1 MPLKSLKI
9 LPLLAGAAVLA
20 SAFSAAAKDSYTIG
34 VSNTV
39 QGNGWREEM
48 ICAIKAQALASGK
61 VGKLNIAHRNTD
73 AAGQL
78 EDLRNLIS
86 AGVDAIVVNPADPAG
101 INAALKEATGKG
113 IVVVAVD
120 QAVTE
125 PSAYVISNNQ
135 EQYAYLG
142 AKWLFEKM
150 GGKGD
155 VVYMRGA
162 AGASADSDRD
172 KGFKKALAENPG
184 VKVAHEVFTGWQQD
198 QAKQQ
203 ILDFLA
209 TGTPFNGIWTSG
221 IDNVIVDA
229 LVESQAPMV
238 PVVGADNAGFV
249 GQLNSVKGLVGA
261 AVTNPG
267 SIGGAGVTLA
277 LKILGGDKPAQQT
290 VLVEPQL
297 WENAT
302 DQGRAQLGKV
312 ADPSLSPEWPVSIS
326 IPDWTT
332 YTKDQIVACKGPGE

>member
-1 MPLKSLKI
+1 MKNWMKTGIAAIGAS
-9 LPLLAGAAVLA
+9 LLATAAYA
-20 SAFSAAAKDSYTIG
+20 QDYTIG

-61 VGKLNIAHRNTD
+61 VAKLNIAHRNTD

-86 AGVDAIVVNPADPAG
+86 AKVNAIVVNPADPAG
-101 INAALKEATGKG
+101 IQAALAEATAAG

-125 PSAYVISNNQ
+125 PSAYIISNNQ

-142 AKWLFEKM
+142 AKWLFEQM
-150 GGKGD
+150 GGKGN

-172 KGFKKALAENPG
+172 KGFKKALAEFPD
-184 VKVAHEVFTGWQQD
+184 VKVAQETFTGWQQD
-198 QAKQQ
+198 QGKQQ
-203 ILDFLA
+203 ILDYIA
-209 TGTPFNGIWTSG
+209 TGVPFDGIWTSG

-229 LVESQAPMV
+229 LVESQAPLV

-249 GQLNSVKGLVGA
+249 GQLNSVEGLKGA

-277 LKILGGDKPAQQT
+277 LQLLDGQKPASQT
-290 VLVEPQL
+290 VLVEPSL
-297 WENAT
+297 WENVT
-302 DQGRAQLGKV
+302 EEGKAQLKTA

-332 YTKDQIVACKGPGE
+332 YTKEQIVACKGPGE

>member
-1 MPLKSLKI
+1 MRTKYLTM
-9 LPLLAGAAVLA
+9 LPLLAGAAFLTSAVA
-20 SAFSAAAKDSYTIG
+20 SSADGYTIG

-61 VGKLNIAHRNTD
+61 VAKLNIAHRNTD
-73 AAGQL
+73 AAGQS
-78 EDLRNLIS
+78 EDIRNLIS
-86 AGVDAIVVNPADPAG
+86 AGVNAIVVNPADPAG
-101 INAALKEATGKG
+101 IQAALAEATKAG

-125 PSAYVISNNQ
+125 PSAYIISNNQ
-135 EQYAYLG
+135 EEYAYLG
-142 AKWLFEKM
+142 AKWLFETL
-150 GGKGD
+150 GGKGS

-172 KGFKKALAENPG
+172 KGFKRALAEFPDI
-184 VKVAHEVFTGWQQD
+184 KVAQEVFTGWQQD
-198 QAKQQ
+198 QGKQQ
-203 ILDFLA
+203 ILDYIA
-209 TGTPFNGIWTSG
+209 TGVPFDGIWTSG

-229 LVESQAPMV
+229 LVESQATLV

-249 GQLNSVKGLVGA
+249 GQLNSVAGLKGA

-277 LKILGGDKPAQQT
+277 LQILEGKKPAQQT
-290 VLVEPQL
+290 VLVQPEL
-297 WENAT
+297 WENVT
-302 DQGRAQLGKV
+302 DVGKEKLKGA

-326 IPDWTT
+326 IPEWTT

>member
-1 MPLKSLKI
+1 MTKSRYL
-9 LPLLAGAAVLA
+9 LPLLAGAAIAVA
-20 SAFSAAAKDSYTIG
+20 SAPAFADGYTIG

-61 VGKLNIAHRNTD
+61 VDSLNIAHRNTD

-78 EDLRNLIS
+78 EDLRNLIA
-86 AGVDAIVVNPADPAG
+86 AGVDAIVVNPSDPAG
-101 INAALKEATGKG
+101 IGAALKEATDAG

-120 QAVTE
+120 QAVNE
-125 PSAYVISNNQ
+125 PSAYIVSNNQ
-135 EQYAYLG
+135 EEYAYLG
-142 AKWLFEKM
+142 AKWLFEQL
-150 GGKGD
+150 GGEGD

-172 KGFKKALAENPG
+172 KGFKRALAEYPDIN
-184 VKVAHEVFTGWQQD
+184 VAHEVFTGWQQD
-198 QAKQQ
+198 QGKQQ
-203 ILDFLA
+203 ILDYIA
-209 TGTPFNGIWTSG
+209 TGAPIDGIWTSG

-229 LVESQAPMV
+229 LVESGGDLV

-249 GQLNSVKGLVGA
+249 GQLNSVEGLKGA

-277 LKILGGDKPAQQT
+277 LQILDGQKPSEQT
-290 VLVEPQL
+290 VLVQPEL
-297 WENAT
+297 WENVT
-302 DQGRAQLGKV
+302 DEGKAKLAAA
-312 ADPSLSPEWPVSIS
+312 ADPSLDPEWPVSIM

-332 YTKDQIVACKGPGE
+332 YTKDQIIACKGPGE